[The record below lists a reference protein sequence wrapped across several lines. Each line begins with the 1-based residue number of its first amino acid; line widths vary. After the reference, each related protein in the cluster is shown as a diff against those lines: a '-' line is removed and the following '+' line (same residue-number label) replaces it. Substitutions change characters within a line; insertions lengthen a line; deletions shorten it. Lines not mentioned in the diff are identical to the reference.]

1 VNRDRPPP
9 LDSALEALLESER
22 EATVP
27 PGALDRVWSRVALS
41 VVGGVPRGEPLP
53 NDGASGS
60 WPARQAMAAVI
71 SAFVAGGA
79 VGATLVLRLR
89 SPPSE
94 RIVYVDRWVPAPA
107 PALRAP
113 RLAGPTA
120 EAPSATSIEG
130 PRSTTPPPATSR
142 PSPSPSSASTLE
154 AERSLLDEARSAL
167 SRGDALRA
175 LSLAESHIRRFGHPQ
190 LAEEREALAIQALV
204 SAGRYEE
211 ARGRAARFRTAW
223 PSSLFL
229 PAVEASV
236 ASIP

>member
-1 VNRDRPPP
+1 MNRDRPPP

-27 PGALDRVWSRVALS
+27 QGALDRVWSRLALS
-41 VVGGVPRGEPLP
+41 VVGSVPRGEPLS
-53 NDGASGS
+53 NGEGSGS
-60 WPARQAMAAVI
+60 WPARQAMAVVL

-89 SPPSE
+89 PRPSE

-107 PALRAP
+107 PAPRAP
-113 RLAGPTA
+113 SLAGPTA

-130 PRSTTPPPATSR
+130 PRSTTPPATSR
-142 PSPSPSSASTLE
+142 ALPSPSSASTLE

-167 SRGDALRA
+167 SQGDALRA
-175 LSLAESHIRRFGHPQ
+175 LSLTESHIRRFGHPQ

-204 SAGRYEE
+204 SGGRYEE

>member
-27 PGALDRVWSRVALS
+27 QGALDRVWSRLALS
-41 VVGGVPRGEPLP
+41 IVGGVPGGEPLS
-53 NDGASGS
+53 NGGDSGS
-60 WPARQAMAAVI
+60 WPARQAMAVVL

-89 SPPSE
+89 PPPSE

-107 PALRAP
+107 PAPRAP
-113 RLAGPTA
+113 SLAGPTA

-142 PSPSPSSASTLE
+142 PSSASTLE

-167 SRGDALRA
+167 SQGDALRA
-175 LSLAESHIRRFGHPQ
+175 LSLTESHIHRFGHPQ

-204 SAGRYEE
+204 SSGRYEE